1 MKLFHLF
8 LSFFMCQNG
17 RIGIVYNINKRNTKN
32 LLKGGSIVDFNSILN
47 GLLAGDENSALKMPA
62 SPVGFFGGNWIIWII
77 LLIILCCCCNDEQG
91 FDDCCCRRRHH
102 RRRRRSRCRC
112 KSQCGCGNGFGLGSG
127 FCDDNFIF
135 LIAIVALIFCS
146 CNRHRFLPTN
156 SVLNLDADSLRT
168 EVEE

>member
-47 GLLAGDENSALKMPA
+47 GLLAGDENSALKMQTG
-62 SPVGFFGGNWIIWII
+62 SGGFFGNNWIVWII

-91 FDDCCCRRRHH
+91 FDDCCGRRRQR
-102 RRRRRSRCRC
+102 RRRRRSRC
-112 KSQCGCGNGFGLGSG
+112 GCGSGFGLG

-146 CNRHRFLPTN
+146 CNRNRFFPTN
-156 SVLNLDADSLRT
+156 SVLNLEADNLRT